1 MAEEYVLARPAPLTI
16 SPEEVDQLL
25 RLGSGD
31 AALLYLYLLKNGGRL
46 DRAAAARELTLSRPI
61 PECMALLG
69 EAGLIREEA
78 SAAPPAKPALKEREE
93 LPEYTAAEVQAQ
105 TDSDPGFRELLNET
119 QNRLGRYL
127 SGAEMKILFGI
138 YSDLGLPTDV
148 ILLLLGYCL
157 EECRRRFG
165 EGRKPTLRQIQK
177 EAYVW
182 YREELFNL
190 ELADRYLRERAAKRG
205 RLGELCSLLGIR
217 GRSLA
222 PSEEKYLL
230 AWLDMGFG
238 QEAIL
243 RAYDKTVSKKGELAW
258 PYMNRILENWHA
270 KGLHTVPEIE
280 AGDRPPRRG
289 SPAGKDAAARPEA
302 GEYDRMQD
310 YMNKLNGGGAHGT

>member
-16 SPEEVDQLL
+16 GAEDVEKLL

-31 AALLYLYLLKNGGRL
+31 AALLYLFLLKNGGRL
-46 DRAAAARELTLSRPI
+46 DREEASRSLRLSRPL
-61 PECMALLG
+61 EEGMALLRQ
-69 EAGLIREEA
+69 AGLIRGET
-78 SAAPPAKPALKEREE
+78 PPAPRAPEAPKEREE
-93 LPEYTAAEVQAQ
+93 LPEYTAAEVRSRA
-105 TDSDPGFRELLNET
+105 DADPGFRELLAET
-119 QNRLGRYL
+119 SDRLGRVL
-127 SGAEMKILFGI
+127 SGADMKILFGI
-138 YSDLGLPTDV
+138 YNDLGLPSDV

-177 EAYVW
+177 EAYIW
-182 YREELFNL
+182 CREELFNL
-190 ELADRYLRERAAKRG
+190 ELADRYLRERTARRG
-205 RLGELCSLLGIR
+205 RLGELCGLLGIR

-289 SPAGKDAAARPEA
+289 GPPGEASAARPEA

-310 YMNKLNGGGAHGT
+310 YMKKLNGGGAHGT

>member
-16 SPEEVDQLL
+16 GAEDVEKLL

-31 AALLYLYLLKNGGRL
+31 AALLYLFLLKNGGRL
-46 DRAAAARELTLSRPI
+46 DREEASRSLRLSRPL
-61 PECMALLG
+61 EEGMALLRQ
-69 EAGLIREEA
+69 AGLIRGETPSAPRAPEA
-78 SAAPPAKPALKEREE
+78 PKEREE
-93 LPEYTAAEVQAQ
+93 LPEYTAAEVRSRA
-105 TDSDPGFRELLNET
+105 DADPGFRELLAET
-119 QNRLGRYL
+119 SDRLGRVL
-127 SGAEMKILFGI
+127 SGADMKILFGI
-138 YSDLGLPTDV
+138 YNDLGLPSDV

-289 SPAGKDAAARPEA
+289 GPQGETAPARPEA

-310 YMNKLNGGGAHGT
+310 YMKKLNGGGAHGT